1 MSAEYDVSQAPVA
14 SRPPSSPPPAP
25 VIRGLR
31 AMAIVRWML
40 LLLVALVAAGTWWKL
55 VVHSDDRGVGA
66 PRYFCPMHPQI
77 RSPNP
82 GNCPICFMTLEPI
95 PDEHRGHALPPASAS
110 APPQA
115 DDRARLAPVMLSV
128 ERRQAIGVTTAP
140 VTRRAVAR
148 ELRLNAVIEALE
160 KSVTELRVRTPGFV
174 ERVAPVET
182 GQSVRAGQPLVWLYS
197 PEVVRA
203 EEELLAARRLRVP
216 GRDAGFPG
224 GDFGDQVEAA
234 ARERLKALG
243 LSNADIERVTER
255 GQAERLFAIHSGGGV
270 VTARSVSVGTYATPE
285 MLLFQVTDLSRVWA
299 SASVPSDELASVPLG
314 TRGEFRSRGAGR
326 VYEAEAALVEPRIS
340 SDTRAARVRFNVK
353 NGEPRLLPGDGGEI
367 VAKLAEREQTLVP
380 RDAVIDAGNARYA
393 FVERSDGLFVP
404 REVELGPLVGEERVV
419 ERGLEPGERVVSRGV
434 FLLDSESRLQASLAP
449 AKLGGSPGAAPASP
463 PGGSPGAA
471 PASPRPA
478 ASVPGAA
485 P

>member
-1 MSAEYDVSQAPVA
+1 MSAEHDVSHATASQPPVA
-14 SRPPSSPPPAP
+14 SEPPAP

-31 AMAIVRWML
+31 TMAIVRWML

-55 VVHSDDRGVGA
+55 VVVADDQAVGA
-66 PRYFCPMHPQI
+66 PRFFCPMHPQI

-82 GNCPICFMTLEPI
+82 GSCPICFMTLEPI
-95 PDEHRGHALPPASAS
+95 PDEHKGHAQPPASAAVAAS
-110 APPQA
+110 AHP
-115 DDRARLAPVMLSV
+115 DDRARTLAPVMLSV

-140 VTRRAVAR
+140 VTRRSVAR

-160 KSVTELRVRTPGFV
+160 KSVSELRVRTPGFV

-182 GQSVRAGQPLVWLYS
+182 GQSVRAGEALVWLYS
-197 PEVVRA
+197 PDVLRA
-203 EEELLAARRLRVP
+203 EDELLAARRLGAPV
-216 GRDAGFPG
+216 RDAGQPG
-224 GDFGDQVEAA
+224 SDFGSEVERA

-243 LSNADIERVTER
+243 LSNADIDRVVEKN
-255 GQAERLFAIHSGGGV
+255 QAERLFPIRSGGGV
-270 VTARSVSVGTYATPE
+270 VTARNVSVGTYATPD

-299 SASVPSDELASVPLG
+299 SASVPSEELASVPLG

-326 VYEAEAALVEPRIS
+326 VYEAEASLVEPRVS
-340 SDTRAARVRFNVK
+340 ADTRAARVRFTVK

-367 VAKLAEREQTLVP
+367 VAKLAEREHTLAP
-380 RDAVIDAGNARYA
+380 RDAVVDVGNARYA

-404 REVELGPLVGEERVV
+404 REVELGPLVGEERVI
-419 ERGLEPGERVVSRGV
+419 ERGLEPGERVVSRGL

-449 AKLGGSPGAAPASP
+449 A
-463 PGGSPGAA
+463 
-471 PASPRPA
+471 RPA
-478 ASVPGAA
+478 ASAPAATAPSPPAASARGAA